1 MYIMYKALIIVNN
14 ESIPPKMSLHKVSDR
29 HMTYTIAPNPCR

>member
-1 MYIMYKALIIVNN
+1 MYKALIIVNN

-29 HMTYTIAPNPCR
+29 HMTYNCPQSLPVNS